1 MEISVLIQDYFKSK
15 FRSKHSHKNVQYINP
30 IRQEQIN
37 RINNRKFDY
46 VISGLD
52 LNMIALAKNILK
64 EGKSCLLLT
73 KEDYVKFNPNKMLSS
88 PFTLSTFFLLAR
100 RHFNLDEHDLLKE
113 YLSSYYE
120 NLLKLGEN
128 MEQGKMSIRLDLN
141 YLLYHQKFYFMIL
154 NNILMYRNNFRN
166 SYLKMDVNKVYFI
179 NKDVEYNS
187 AIMKELT
194 KLTLDNR
201 GIYSTYLFK
210 IAFN

>member
-1 MEISVLIQDYFKSK
+1 
-15 FRSKHSHKNVQYINP
+15 
-30 IRQEQIN
+30 
-37 RINNRKFDY
+37 
-46 VISGLD
+46 
-52 LNMIALAKNILK
+52 MIALAKNILK

-141 YLLYHQKFYFMIL
+141 YLLYHQKFYFMVL